1 MTRISIPIE
10 DFTVQ
15 AYSIWEI
22 DWFLLTSGDFAA
34 GQYNTMTVSW
44 GSLGCMWGRP
54 FAQVVVRPHRYTYE
68 FMEQYPTFT
77 LSAFAPQYRPALDL
91 LGAMSGRDGDK
102 IREAGLTAEAAGKVP
117 APGFA
122 EARLVLEC
130 RKLYWQNFD
139 PAHFVDSNLNKN
151 YPRGDY
157 HCMYYGEI
165 LAVSA
170 EPSYLRARS

>member
-1 MTRISIPIE
+1 MTRNPIPIE

-22 DWFLLTSGDFAA
+22 DWFLLTCGDFAA
-34 GQYNTMTVSW
+34 GQYNSMTVSW

-54 FAQVVVRPHRYTYE
+54 FAQVVVRPQRYTYE
-68 FMEQYPTFT
+68 FMEKYPTFT
-77 LSAFAPQYRPALDL
+77 LCAFAPEFRPALDL
-91 LGAMSGRDGDK
+91 LGAKSGRDGDK
-102 IREAGLTAEAAGKVP
+102 IGEAGLTAEAASRVQ
-117 APGFA
+117 APVFA
-122 EARLVLEC
+122 EAQLAIEC

-139 PAHFVDSNLNKN
+139 PAHFVDPDIHKN

-157 HCMYYGEI
+157 HRVYYGEI

-170 EPSYLRARS
+170 EPSYVRARS